1 MDNWCDMAQTELVF
15 ENNGLLA
22 HSPQTHVFIIGVGHY
37 RYGKGGSEPVT
48 PDGDYIGQL
57 TSPPVSA
64 RALAD
69 WFIRDFNN
77 AARPLGSVALL
88 LSEQAVASTYTPP
101 QTALVPAPQAYRV
114 PVADHAQVT
123 AAALAWIE
131 RLKHNKDN
139 MAVFYF
145 CGHGMT
151 WNSNTTMLLRDFG
164 QDSNNPIAEAIAV
177 DQVVETMKNC
187 PAIYQAFFIDCCRT
201 RQDDLLEGQA
211 VIGTPAFFLT
221 PRARQ
226 HADVRRQAV
235 YYATSDDRP
244 AAGGKNRTS
253 LFTEALMDGLSL
265 VAAENETGN
274 WVVRTG
280 RLVDAMTRLVGLKLK
295 SAGGTI
301 QIPAP
306 KWMHSFDF
314 NSTQMP
320 PGVRT
325 YVTAK
330 DTSKWGDLHLRCV
343 RPSDNM
349 ELVNEPTDANNDPFA
364 QWELPL
370 AQDLIIEAKLSGG
383 ATVTHRLSTGHPVR
397 WVELGV

>member
-1 MDNWCDMAQTELVF
+1 MAQTDLVF
-15 ENNGLLA
+15 ENPGMPA
-22 HSPQTHVFIIGVGHY
+22 QSPQTHVFIIGVGHY

-57 TSPPVSA
+57 TSPPASA
-64 RALAD
+64 RALAN
-69 WFIRDFNN
+69 WFIRDFRNDD
-77 AARPLGSVALL
+77 RPLGSVALL
-88 LSEQAVASTYTPP
+88 LSEQAAASTYTPP
-101 QTALVPAPQAYRV
+101 RTALVPAPQACQV
-114 PVADHAQVT
+114 PVADHAQVK

-131 RLKHNKDN
+131 RLKRNKEN

-164 QDSNNPIAEAIAV
+164 RDQNNPIAEAIAV

-211 VIGTPAFFLT
+211 VIGTPAFFLS
-221 PRARQ
+221 PYAKQ

-253 LFTEALMDGLSL
+253 LFTEALMDGLSF
-265 VAAENETGN
+265 VAAENDTGD

-280 RLVDAMTRLVGLKLK
+280 RLVDAMTRLVALRPK

-314 NSTQMP
+314 NNTKMP
-320 PGVRT
+320 PEVRT

-330 DTSKWGDLHLRCV
+330 DPSKWGDLHLRCV
-343 RPSDNM
+343 RPSDNA
-349 ELVNEPTDANNDPFA
+349 ELFNELTDSNKDPFA
-364 QWELPL
+364 QWDLPL
-370 AQDLIIEAKLSGG
+370 AQDLIIEANLPGG
-383 ATVTHRLSTGHPVR
+383 VTVTHQLSTGHPVR